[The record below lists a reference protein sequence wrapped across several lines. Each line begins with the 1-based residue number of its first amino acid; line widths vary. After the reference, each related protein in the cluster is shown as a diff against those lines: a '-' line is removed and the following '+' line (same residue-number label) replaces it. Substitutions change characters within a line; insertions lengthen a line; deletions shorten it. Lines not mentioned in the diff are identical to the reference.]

1 VTGHAI
7 EAILLAD
14 KSGAPKFYMQLD
26 PLAFDMNPVLAAS
39 FFAAIDMFS
48 KEVFRQDQ
56 RVFQVNYGDRLFTV
70 FNGSNTNLIAV
81 GTQHLGQDTM
91 QVLDSLLTEFET
103 EWLDVIDPY
112 DYDSSFVEVY
122 LESFGESVMSR
133 LSLRILPDS
142 WVPYFTV
149 KPESDESTESAIA
162 QYING
167 SRSVKEIREL
177 SGLSEREV
185 ILELSKMWAHRMIRF
200 RNMLDFNDFMSGRTR
215 FLRYTQ
221 ATSSE
226 TKDLRDLHP
235 EMVGVIPRLAGLIDG
250 RQTVREILAELGA
263 QHDERELLR
272 VMDYLLEE
280 EVIEA
285 LSPEKRRI
293 LLAKEALEIALRV
306 AEQTYGQKEAAHA
319 LRAAMTGTH
328 TPETLGQLRL
338 KDDKWSVDFDF
349 KLLEGL
355 NHRRLMLLYGEWMR
369 ILAQFTAALNQDRLD
384 SYINSLA
391 RAYYQGIIDRYNAYD
406 LRGFEEFS
414 FWLELLSNKKWPQV
428 DSVRTGSLDQ
438 KDSSPVE
445 EMAYTL
451 VTRGQVIHGP
461 EAIATICS
469 ASGVPLTDNSP
480 NGWVGKYKNDT
491 LERLMIEYSM
501 LSPAAR
507 MTLMVLSRQRGIAIP
522 NEVISGI
529 E

>member
-14 KSGAPKFYMQLD
+14 KSGTPKFYMQLD
-26 PLAFDMNPVLAAS
+26 PLAFDMNPVLASS

-48 KEVFRQDQ
+48 KEVFRQKE

-70 FNGSNTNLIAV
+70 FNGINTNLIAV
-81 GTQHLGQDTM
+81 GTQNLTHDTL
-91 QVLDSLLTEFET
+91 QVLDSLLTEFEI

-112 DYDSSFVEVY
+112 NYDSSFVEVY
-122 LESFGESVMSR
+122 LESFGESVMSK

-142 WVPYFTV
+142 WVPYFTA
-149 KPESDESTESAIA
+149 KPDSIAETESIIT

-185 ILELSKMWAHRMIRF
+185 ILEMSKLWAHRTIRF

-306 AEQTYGQKEAAHA
+306 AEQTYGEKEAAQA
-319 LRAAMTGTH
+319 LRSAMTGSD

-355 NHRRLMLLYGEWMR
+355 NHNRLMLLYGQWMR
-369 ILAQFTAALNQDRLD
+369 ILAQFTAALNRDRLD
-384 SYINSLA
+384 SYITNLT
-391 RAYYQGIIDRYNAYD
+391 RAYFQGIIDRYNAYD
-406 LRGFEEFS
+406 LRGFEEFA
-414 FWLELLSNKKWPQV
+414 FWLELLSNKEWPQV
-428 DSVRTGSLDQ
+428 DSVRTGSLDPE
-438 KDSSPVE
+438 DPNPVE
-445 EMAYTL
+445 EMAYAL

-461 EAIATICS
+461 EAITSICI
-469 ASGVPLTDNSP
+469 ASGVPLLENSP
-480 NGWVGKYKNDT
+480 DDWIGKHKSDT
-491 LERLMIEYSM
+491 LESLMIEYSR

-522 NEVISGI
+522 REVISGI
-529 E
+529 

>member
-1 VTGHAI
+1 
-7 EAILLAD
+7 
-14 KSGAPKFYMQLD
+14 
-26 PLAFDMNPVLAAS
+26 
-39 FFAAIDMFS
+39 
-48 KEVFRQDQ
+48 
-56 RVFQVNYGDRLFTV
+56 
-70 FNGSNTNLIAV
+70 
-81 GTQHLGQDTM
+81 
-91 QVLDSLLTEFET
+91 
-103 EWLDVIDPY
+103 
-112 DYDSSFVEVY
+112 
-122 LESFGESVMSR
+122 
-133 LSLRILPDS
+133 
-142 WVPYFTV
+142 
-149 KPESDESTESAIA
+149 
-162 QYING
+162 
-167 SRSVKEIREL
+167 VKEIREL
-177 SGLSEREV
+177 TGLSEREV
-185 ILELSKMWAHRMIRF
+185 ILELSKMWAHRAIRF

-263 QHDERELLR
+263 RHDERELLR

-306 AEQTYGQKEAAHA
+306 AEQTYGEREAAQA
-319 LRAAMTGTH
+319 LRAAMTGTD

-369 ILAQFTAALNQDRLD
+369 ILAQFTAALNQEKLD
-384 SYINSLA
+384 SYIANLA
-391 RAYYQGIIDRYNAYD
+391 RAYYQGIIDRYNACD
-406 LRGFEEFS
+406 LKGFEEFS

-428 DSVRTGSLDQ
+428 DSVRTVALDQ
-438 KDSSPVE
+438 RDPSPVE

-451 VTRGQVIHGP
+451 ITRGQVIHGP

-469 ASGVPLTDNSP
+469 ASGVPLSDNSP
-480 NGWVGKYKNDT
+480 NGWVGKHRNDT
-491 LERLMIEYSM
+491 LERLMVEYSM

>member
-1 VTGHAI
+1 MTGHAI

-14 KSGAPKFYMQLD
+14 KSGTPKFYMQLD

-70 FNGSNTNLIAV
+70 FNGGSVNLIAV
-81 GTQHLGQDTM
+81 GTQHLGEDTVR
-91 QVLDSLLTEFET
+91 VLDSLLTEFET

-112 DYDSSFVEVY
+112 DYDKSFVEAY

-142 WVPYFTV
+142 WVPYFCV
-149 KPESDESTESAIA
+149 KPESVEITDSAIA
-162 QYING
+162 EYVNG

-177 SGLSEREV
+177 SGLSEREI
-185 ILELSKMWAHRMIRF
+185 ILEMSKMWAHRLIRF

-226 TKDLRDLHP
+226 TKDLRNLHP

-285 LSPEKRRI
+285 LSSEKRRI

-306 AEQTYGQKEAAHA
+306 AEQIYGEKETARA
-319 LRAAMTGTH
+319 LRTAMSGTD

-355 NHRRLMLLYGEWMR
+355 DHRRLMLLYSEWMR
-369 ILAQFTAALNQDRLD
+369 ILAQFTAALNQDRFD
-384 SYINSLA
+384 TYINSLG
-391 RAYYQGIIDRYNAYD
+391 RAYYHGIIDRYNAYD

-428 DSVRTGSLDQ
+428 DSIRTGSLDQ
-438 KDSSPVE
+438 KDPSPVE

-461 EAIATICS
+461 EAIASICN
-469 ASGVPLTDNSP
+469 ASGVPLMNDSP
-480 NGWVGKYKNDT
+480 DEWVGMHKSDA
-491 LERLMIEYSM
+491 LEKLMIEYSM

-522 NEVISGI
+522 NEVISGMQ
-529 E
+529 